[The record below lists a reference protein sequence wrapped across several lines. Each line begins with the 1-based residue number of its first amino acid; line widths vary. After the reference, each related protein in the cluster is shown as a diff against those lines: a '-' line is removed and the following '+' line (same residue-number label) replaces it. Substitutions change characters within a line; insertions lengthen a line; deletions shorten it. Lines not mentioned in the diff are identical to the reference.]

1 MVDHKTTRQ
10 LERQQKLQ
18 NKRNKTKNAKSKKIH
33 LIGGFFVKKFA
44 LFFYLCYI
52 IYGMDQNLKQLFR
65 AMIQFAQQTGSRQVD
80 DLTNFALNFV
90 GTHGL
95 SVLADKLEKMVSI
108 LANPVFI
115 TPTVNGRGLLFYI

>member
-1 MVDHKTTRQ
+1 
-10 LERQQKLQ
+10 
-18 NKRNKTKNAKSKKIH
+18 
-33 LIGGFFVKKFA
+33 
-44 LFFYLCYI
+44 
-52 IYGMDQNLKQLFR
+52 
-65 AMIQFAQQTGSRQVD
+65 MIQFAQQTGSRQVD